1 MGAYLRPI
9 TGHVYRKYNFS
20 CELSSLVLLQ
30 CMDLVLI
37 CFLVTSVV
45 SLRERKELRL
55 LCSGDKRT
63 MDNGKIE
70 CANNVDRFVLFDGI
84 MPL

>member
-1 MGAYLRPI
+1 MAPLSQFLSRELDGIVNPRRP
-9 TGHVYRKYNFS
+9 VAL
-20 CELSSLVLLQ
+20 ELLCVGPK
-30 CMDLVLI
+30 
-37 CFLVTSVV
+37 VV
-45 SLRERKELRL
+45 SLREREELRL